1 MVLVTGA
8 TGLLGSH
15 LLYFLLIEGKEVK
28 ALVRDLGNV
37 KKIKSVFSYYN
48 AEHLFDKIKFAEG
61 DVCDFFSIVEAL
73 IDVKQV
79 YHCAALVSFDD
90 DDYALLYKANVEGTA
105 NVVNACLEKQIK
117 LCHVSS
123 VAALGEA
130 KENNLVNEKDSWTSS
145 NKKSAYSIT
154 KFNAEREVWRG
165 IEEGL
170 DAFIIN
176 PTLIIGP
183 GNWGSS
189 SSNMIIS
196 AYKGMRFIMPGITGF
211 VDVRDVAQLAIKLMD
226 KDVKKER
233 YILSE
238 NNHSF
243 VDFYKHASKSFEKKA
258 PSLFVSRTLVNIG
271 VQFLNF
277 TKLFGNKPQ
286 ITASGVASAFNKK
299 YFDNA
304 KVLKLTGWKFIP
316 LNESVAFACE
326 KYLQEIKQN

>member
-15 LLYFLLIEGKEVK
+15 LLYFLLKEGKEVK
-28 ALVRDLGNV
+28 ALVRDLDKT

-176 PTLIIGP
+176 PSLIIGP

-189 SSNMIIS
+189 SSNMILS
-196 AYKGMRFIMPGITGF
+196 AHKGMRFKTPGITGF
-211 VDVRDVAQLAIKLMD
+211 VDVRDVAQLAIKLME
-226 KDVKKER
+226 KDMKKER
-233 YILSE
+233 FIINE

-243 VDFYKHASKSFEKKA
+243 FDFFSIAAKTFNKNEPTIA
-258 PSLFVSRTLVNIG
+258 LSRSLVNIG
-271 VQFLNF
+271 VQLLSF

-286 ITASGVASAFNKK
+286 ITASAVESAFNKK
-299 YFDNA
+299 YFDNS
-304 KVLKLTGWKFIP
+304 KVLKQTDWKFIP